1 MIQRT
6 FLRLVCGLVI
16 ILCHFGAAQASSTGG
31 STSGGSTG
39 INPLVILHAAAKPA
53 MVIFTKFE
61 EISVRHLLSKLDT
74 TTDSGGADWKSG
86 DTVEVFEDGHAGQN
100 PELLWYSGT
109 TWLPHNVDPMH
120 KEDSAYKFTR
130 PGATSD
136 LVLSWQVGVADM
148 SETRNSTLRA
158 GIGYIRKSMDIS
170 AESDN
175 GFSEMHTP
183 MGIRL
188 TGIIDDP
195 SASVQIMYDTTSA
208 DTV

>member
-16 ILCHFGAAQASSTGG
+16 ILCHFGAAQAAS
-31 STSGGSTG
+31 SGGSTV
-39 INPLVILHAAAKPA
+39 INPLVTLHAAAEPE

-61 EISVRHLLSKLDT
+61 VISVRQLLSQLHT
-74 TTDSGGADWKSG
+74 SAESGGADWNPG

-100 PELLWYSGT
+100 PELLLYNGT

-130 PGATSD
+130 QNATSD

-170 AESDN
+170 AGSGT
-175 GFSEMHTP
+175 GFSEMHIP

-188 TGIIDDP
+188 TGIINDP

>member
-16 ILCHFGAAQASSTGG
+16 ILCLFGAAQATSSGP
-31 STSGGSTG
+31 STG
-39 INPLVILHAAAKPA
+39 INLSVTLHANAGNPE

-61 EISVRHLLSKLDT
+61 NISVREILSKLDLT
-74 TTDSGGADWKSG
+74 VDSGGADWKSG

-100 PELLWYSGT
+100 PELLLYNGT

-130 PGATSD
+130 QHATSD
-136 LVLSWQVGVADM
+136 LVLSWQVDAADM
-148 SETRNSTLRA
+148 SQTRNSTLRA

-188 TGIIDDP
+188 TGITNDP

>member
-136 LVLSWQVGVADM
+136 LVLSWQVDAADM
-148 SETRNSTLRA
+148 SETRDSTLRA
-158 GIGYIRKSMDIS
+158 RIGYICKSMDIS
-170 AESDN
+170 DGSDT
-175 GFSEMHTP
+175 GFPEMHIP
-183 MGIRL
+183 MSIRL
-188 TGIIDDP
+188 TGIINDP